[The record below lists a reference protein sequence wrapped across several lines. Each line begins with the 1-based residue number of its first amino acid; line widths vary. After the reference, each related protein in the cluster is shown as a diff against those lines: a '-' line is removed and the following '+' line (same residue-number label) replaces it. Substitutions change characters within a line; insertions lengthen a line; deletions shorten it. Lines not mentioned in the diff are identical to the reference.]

1 MHFVPVIHVGDY
13 LCWFDCVELKEVTE
27 KVKDYCNLMK
37 DFPLNDLL
45 AASSLEGI
53 KSAIAAIFMHMKKM
67 RNTEYPPARAV
78 NLLEAISKD
87 VLSQMTKVRTT
98 YLIFESYCLHHCIFF
113 INLLG
118 SGYSQVALSHL

>member
-1 MHFVPVIHVGDY
+1 M
-13 LCWFDCVELKEVTE
+13 
-27 KVKDYCNLMK
+27 KDYCNLMK

-87 VLSQMTKVRTT
+87 VLSQMTKVRVTLFLS
-98 YLIFESYCLHHCIFF
+98 LIGLHHFIIL

-118 SGYSQVALSHL
+118 FGYAQVALGHL

>member
-1 MHFVPVIHVGDY
+1 MHFAPVIHAGDY

-27 KVKDYCNLMK
+27 KVKDYCILMR
-37 DFPLNDLL
+37 DFPLNGLL

-67 RNTEYPPARAV
+67 RNTEYPSARAV

-87 VLSQMTKVRTT
+87 VLSQMTKVRV
-98 YLIFESYCLHHCIFF
+98 IF
-113 INLLG
+113 
-118 SGYSQVALSHL
+118 